1 MEVVSFKLYQRK
13 LIADGLSAMFYKGRG
28 RERVGLAASGG
39 VCVCMCRRGEGG
51 CGGGGVVGEGV
62 GETYRQRQ
70 RHKESCI
77 QNLFCFSTVLQV
89 TAAEVRPIC

>member
-51 CGGGGVVGEGV
+51 CGGGGLWGKGWE
-62 GETYRQRQ
+62 
-70 RHKESCI
+70 RHTDRDRDTKRAAFRICFVF
-77 QNLFCFSTVLQV
+77 QLFC
-89 TAAEVRPIC
+89 R

>member
-13 LIADGLSAMFYKGRG
+13 LIFDDLSAIFYNGRG

-51 CGGGGVVGEGV
+51 CGGGGLWGKGWE
-62 GETYRQRQ
+62 
-70 RHKESCI
+70 RHTDRDRWRESWI
-77 QNLFCFSTVLQV
+77 KNVLFFNCF
-89 TAAEVRPIC
+89 AGDCG